1 MRKRAFIAVMATV
14 VCTGFAFADFSPLW
28 TEVEPNGTIAEAIAN
43 NFVGTATAPGSFT
56 AIEGYLDSGDVDWY
70 AFEVDNDAYIG
81 AAAFDTD
88 SVGADAQFQ
97 LIDEFGSIIEWDDDD
112 GIGLMP
118 SLEANIPAGTYLLGV
133 SAYADTT
140 FSTGLTELFDGVDSF
155 TGEATEADFTYKV
168 SIVANVI
175 PEPASVVL
183 LSLGL
188 FLFRRR

>member
-1 MRKRAFIAVMATV
+1 MRNRACIALLAAVA
-14 VCTGFAFADFSPLW
+14 CTGFAFADFSPLYF
-28 TEVEPNGTIAEAIAN
+28 EVEPNGTIAEAIAN
-43 NFVGTATAPGSFT
+43 NFIGSAAPGGSAT

-70 AFEVDNDAYIG
+70 AFEVEDEAYIG
-81 AAAFDTD
+81 AAAFDPAG
-88 SVGADAQFQ
+88 VGADGQFQ
-97 LIDEFGSIIEWDDDD
+97 LIDEFGTIIAWDDNS
-112 GIGLMP
+112 GVGLMP
-118 SLEANIPAGTYLLGV
+118 SFEANLPAGTYLLGV